1 MCFTTCIGANKNFI
15 SNLIVFKLN
24 YMMFFL
30 FHINLKYSTSKIA
43 EKNDPIVHREYLRY
57 YLSMATIYL
66 YAFSS
71 VVIVSLISLI
81 GIVALS
87 LRKDF
92 LQKSIFLIVSLAIG
106 ALFGDALIHLI
117 PEAFEKIKNPAFV
130 SLLIISGILSFLALE
145 KFLRWHH
152 DHGHSAPMEH
162 GNNRIKP
169 LGFLVLISDSIH
181 NLVDGIIIGASYLIS
196 IEVGIA
202 TTVAIILHEIPQE
215 ISDFGLLIHSGFT
228 KMKALAINFMTALS
242 AIVGVGISFI
252 FSGSSEVFVPAVLAF
267 AAGGFIYIAGSD
279 LVPEIHKTS
288 DLKRSLLQFIAILV
302 GIGLMFALLLFEI

>member
-1 MCFTTCIGANKNFI
+1 MT
-15 SNLIVFKLN
+15 
-24 YMMFFL
+24 
-30 FHINLKYSTSKIA
+30 
-43 EKNDPIVHREYLRY
+43 
-57 YLSMATIYL
+57 TIYL

-71 VVIVSLISLI
+71 VIIVSLISLI

-117 PEAFEKIKNPAFV
+117 PEAFEKIENPAFV
-130 SLLIISGILSFLALE
+130 SLLIISGILSFLVLE

-152 DHGHSAPMEH
+152 GHGHGSH
-162 GNNRIKP
+162 GGHVDDRIKP
-169 LGFLVLISDSIH
+169 LGFLVLVSDGIH

-196 IEVGIA
+196 IEIGIA

-215 ISDFGLLIHSGFT
+215 ISDFGLLIHAGFT
-228 KMKALAINFMTALS
+228 RMKALAINFITALS
-242 AIVGVGISFI
+242 AIVGVGIAFVIGGGGETFI
-252 FSGSSEVFVPAVLAF
+252 PAVLAF

-279 LVPEIHKTS
+279 LVPELHKTS
-288 DLKRSLLQFIAILV
+288 DLKRSLLQFVAILV
-302 GIGLMFALLLFEI
+302 GIGLMFSLLLFEI